1 MATSTPLTI
10 SDLEQTDQET
20 SYSIG
25 DIRRKYAYGSSR
37 LSKLNIPQDPLFRI
51 LSEKRT
57 DPTPDSIFK
66 YTEERPFLWKR
77 YAYVV
82 AAKTWSGTGNAPV
95 TGYTEADDLIVDHG
109 LTPQTQGT
117 YVAFQMGTDYMSSG
131 NRQNVYGQSNN
142 EITIGATGTL
152 PTFFMEN
159 QIIKVSTKSATADL
173 VADDYFTFRIMD
185 VQTSGQYAYVAGKI
199 VHALGSADNKYLC
212 SWPAGVVLSSTY
224 DLAHG
229 HDVGASKTIMEAARS
244 YVVGNAYKK
253 GSGLPDTYETQP
265 FYNRYGATMIQKQS
279 LSMDN
284 TTMAT
289 ELKLVKNEY
298 NRLWD
303 EKTMLHK
310 WDIGNEIYFSDLYI
324 ETGGPQH
331 TEGIASWTLN
341 YGNVFGLT
349 TSKNQDNFLEDMST
363 LFDPRYN
370 QINKCLFVVS
380 TLYYNWLHKLAGYAL
395 QNLTTGIIGT
405 TATYYYYDFAKNGG
419 RTLAGADIFAF
430 STLYGPMYVLRDPH
444 LDGTQIKMLAVP
456 LGQVKYRPLVGNG
469 KNRDTTIY
477 KGVQTIENTGTDA
490 TVDLIQTE
498 FGVEPAL
505 PEAWAVWK

>member
-1 MATSTPLTI
+1 MATDTPLTI

-20 SYSIG
+20 SYGIG
-25 DIRRKYAYGSSR
+25 DIRRGYAYGSSR
-37 LSKLNIPQDPLFRI
+37 LSKLNIPADPLFRI

-57 DPTPDSIFK
+57 SPVAETIFK

-82 AAKTWSGTGNAPV
+82 GSKTWTGTGNAPV
-95 TGYTEADDLIVDHG
+95 TDYSTDDDAIGVVG
-109 LTPQTQGT
+109 ITPQTQGT
-117 YVAFQMGTDYMSSG
+117 YAAFKMGADYKSSG
-131 NRQNVYGQSNN
+131 NQQNVYGNSTNA
-142 EITIGATGTL
+142 ITIGDTGTL

-159 QIIKVSTKSATADL
+159 QIVRISMKSATGDL
-173 VADDYFTFRIMD
+173 VADDYFTIRIMD
-185 VQTSGQYAYVAGKI
+185 VQTSGQYAYIAGI
-199 VHALGSADNKYLC
+199 VVKPLASASNKYYC
-212 SWPAGVVLSSTY
+212 SAPGGTFLTSTY

-229 HDVGASKTIMEAARS
+229 HDVGGTKTIMEAARS
-244 YVVGNAYKK
+244 YVVGNAYAK

-265 FYNRYGATMIQKQS
+265 YYNRYGATMIQKQS

-284 TTMAT
+284 STMAT

-303 EKTMLHK
+303 EKTLLHK
-310 WDIGNEIYFSDLYI
+310 WDIGNEIYFSDLYL

-331 TEGIASWTLN
+331 TQGIASWTLN

-349 TSKNQDNFLEDMST
+349 TSKNQDNFLEDFST

-380 TLYYNWLHKLAGYAL
+380 TLYYNWLHKLAGYPL
-395 QNLTTGIIGT
+395 QNLTTGVIGT

-419 RTLAGADIFAF
+419 RNLAGANLFQF
-430 STLYGPMYVLRDPH
+430 GTLYGPMYVLRDPH
-444 LDGTQIKMLAVP
+444 LDGTNIKMLAVP
-456 LGQVKYRPLVGNG
+456 LGQVKYRPLIGNG

>member
-1 MATSTPLTI
+1 MADTPLTI
-10 SDLEQTDQET
+10 SDLNQTDQET
-20 SYSIG
+20 SYTIG
-25 DIRRKYAYGSSR
+25 DLRRTYAFGSSK
-37 LSKLNIPQDPLFRI
+37 LSKLNIPQDPLFRV

-82 AAKTWSGTGNAPV
+82 AGKTWSGTGNAPV
-95 TGYTEADDLIVDHG
+95 TGYTADDDFTVIG
-109 LTPQTQGT
+109 ITPQTQGT
-117 YVAFQMGTDYMSSG
+117 YLALQMGTDYKSSG
-131 NRQNVYGQSNN
+131 NQQNIYGQSTS
-142 EITIGATGTL
+142 EITVGAAGTT
-152 PTFFMEN
+152 PTFFLEN
-159 QIIKVSTKSATADL
+159 QIVKVCMKSATGDY

-185 VQTSGQYAYVAGKI
+185 VQTSSTYAYVAGI
-199 VHALGSADNKYLC
+199 VVKALASAGNKYFC
-212 SWPAGVVLSSTY
+212 SWPAGTVISSTY

-229 HDVGASKTIMEAARS
+229 HDVGATKTILEAARS
-244 YVVGNAYKK
+244 YVVGNAYEK
-253 GSGLPDTYETQP
+253 GSGLPGTYNTQP
-265 FYNRYGATMIQKQS
+265 YYNRYGCTMIQKQA

-289 ELKLVKNEY
+289 ELKIVKNEY

-303 EKTMLHK
+303 EKVLLHK
-310 WDIGNEIYFSDLYI
+310 WDIGNEIYFSDLYL

-331 TEGIASWTLN
+331 TEGICSWTLN
-341 YGNVFGLT
+341 YGNVFSLAT
-349 TSKNQDNFLEDMST
+349 TKNQDNFLEDMST

-380 TLYYNWLHKLAGYAL
+380 TLYYNWLHKLAGYPL

-405 TATYYYYDFAKNGG
+405 TATYYYYDFAKDGG
-419 RTLAGADIFAF
+419 RKLGGADIFAF

-444 LDGTQIKMLAVP
+444 LDGTNIKMLAIP

-469 KNRDTTIY
+469 INRDTTIY
-477 KGVQTIENTGTDA
+477 KGVQRIETTGVDA

-498 FGVEPAL
+498 FGIEPAL